1 MVSKKITPQGTSELI
16 VWYAL
21 IYTYPIYLLGGLY
34 ILAPVMGWI
43 LFALA
48 LYYWSTKGKCRSN
61 GITAG
66 TISYSVIVWL
76 AAMLLM
82 EIALI
87 IGHANFDLGIP
98 KLIKSTI
105 GWAKGWA
112 LLAIFIFV
120 GCVLPI
126 REVVIYRACNIIGLQ
141 TLLLT
146 PFLIIFFFI
155 GLPGSLYISPLSVV
169 GGPGPEFF
177 EVQLYGINPE
187 SGQPRWRFFAPWA
200 PAAGLLANIYF
211 IFALQDASRIWKTF
225 GIIAAITICIL
236 CQSRAGFVVLLFT
249 APFLFFVKKLG
260 NPYSLL
266 WLAILLTLLSV
277 ITEPLSDLLE
287 SGYEEFKSART
298 GSSRVRDAL
307 ARIALQR
314 WSDEALIWGHGI
326 VERGPHLVEY
336 MPIGSHHTWYG
347 LLFVKGIVGFISLAV
362 ALFITFTALLL
373 KLPTQPKAG
382 VGIAMLI
389 ILSLYALGENL
400 EMLAYLFWPALI
412 IIGACS
418 RPNNRSTKLS
428 QFEARSSR

>member
-1 MVSKKITPQGTSELI
+1 MVSKEITPQGTSELI

-48 LYYWSTKGKCRSN
+48 LYYWCTN
-61 GITAG
+61 GNSRRNELTTG
-66 TISYSVIVWL
+66 TISYSVIIWL
-76 AAMLLM
+76 VAMLVM
-82 EIALI
+82 QIALVV
-87 IGHANFDLGIP
+87 GHANFELGIP

-126 REVVIYRACNIIGLQ
+126 RDVVIYRACNIIGLQ
-141 TLLLT
+141 TLILT

-155 GLPGSLYISPLSVV
+155 GLPGSLYISPLSIV

-211 IFALQDASRIWKTF
+211 IFALQDASRIWKTC
-225 GIIAAITICIL
+225 GIVAAITICIL
-236 CQSRAGFVVLLFT
+236 CQSRAGLIVLLFT
-249 APFLFFVKKLG
+249 APCLFFVKKLA
-260 NPYSLL
+260 NPY
-266 WLAILLTLLSV
+266 ILLGLALLSIV
-277 ITEPLSDLLE
+277 MSIIAEPIVSLFE
-287 SGYEEFKSART
+287 SSYEEFKTART

-307 ARIALQR
+307 ARIAIQR
-314 WSDEALIWGHGI
+314 WSDEAPIWGHGKDI
-326 VERGPHLVEY
+326 SK
-336 MPIGSHHTWYG
+336 MPNPIPPCSS
-347 LLFVKGIVGFISLAV
+347 LKGIEATPISRFI
-362 ALFITFTALLL
+362 F
-373 KLPTQPKAG
+373 
-382 VGIAMLI
+382 
-389 ILSLYALGENL
+389 
-400 EMLAYLFWPALI
+400 
-412 IIGACS
+412 
-418 RPNNRSTKLS
+418 R
-428 QFEARSSR
+428 